1 MVSVCGGVW
10 VAELI
15 NLDEGPHQHNIHHD
29 GVKLETDVAG
39 TDMED
44 CTEGFLRDY
53 IYTYGVK
60 QAILLWKSN
69 LAKMVR
75 FCSVFFR
82 KEVRL
87 ESNQD
92 NENNAIDNVTT
103 VTDDVI
109 EIIKD
114 PPWS

>member
-15 NLDEGPHQHNIHHD
+15 NLDEDQHQHNIHHG
-29 GVKLETDVAG
+29 GVKLETDVAE
-39 TDMED
+39 TDMDD
-44 CTEGFLRDY
+44 CTD
-53 IYTYGVK
+53 
-60 QAILLWKSN
+60 
-69 LAKMVR
+69 R

-87 ESNQD
+87 DSIQD

-103 VTDDVI
+103 VTDVVI
-109 EIIKD
+109 EIINL
-114 PPWS
+114 S